1 MKKKYI
7 IIILTIIVLIILGI
21 LTYKKDK
28 SRINNNEEPKY
39 VLRLVS
45 SDGSKIT
52 YIGLG
57 YKIIRYVGI
66 SPNEPFKNNVGVKIG
81 SWFMKYKL
89 ADDIISYDEL
99 KSIKKEIENKLE
111 EYMKNNTYTNFSSI
125 GINEVKNKII
135 IELVDNSE
143 EEQNWFR
150 ENIYNSKYILF
161 EQGGPYTTL
170 NSKIQVV
177 KSIMQDT
184 NKFSKYLEKEEK
196 TIYLSSSLDDVYY
209 ILNNKVITLK
219 DYLSNTYQTL
229 DDGME
234 KVISIVE
241 YFDSLNDG
249 GTKIFKSKNYDITII
264 KCNTLSK
271 NYDYYI
277 GDYNLQYNEFMYKG
291 EKND

>member
-277 GDYNLQYNEFMYKG
+277 GDYNLQYNEFMCKG